1 MGIPGDLGKEEP
13 HHCSPFWGPLPWP
26 CHLSQNRQ
34 ILGALCLRL
43 SCGFPCPQHHE
54 GAPGGAHGLAE
65 LGPTSSACGASA
77 DLAVLLPVLTRNL
90 SYLQGVDTTP
100 GGSVFRGFGC
110 TVSVEQGCAFIGS
123 SSCY

>member
-34 ILGALCLRL
+34 ILGALCMRL

-54 GAPGGAHGLAE
+54 GAPGGLMAWQSWDPPPLPVGQVLTSLCSCLCLQETSATCRELIPRLEAQCSEGLA
-65 LGPTSSACGASA
+65 A
-77 DLAVLLPVLTRNL
+77 
-90 SYLQGVDTTP
+90 Q
-100 GGSVFRGFGC
+100 
-110 TVSVEQGCAFIGS
+110 
-123 SSCY
+123 